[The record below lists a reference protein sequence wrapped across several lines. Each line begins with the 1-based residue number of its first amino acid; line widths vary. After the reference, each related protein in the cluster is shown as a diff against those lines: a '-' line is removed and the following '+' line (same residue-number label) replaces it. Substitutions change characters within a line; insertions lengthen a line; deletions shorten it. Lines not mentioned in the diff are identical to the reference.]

1 MLSLCNAG
9 SHMTW
14 PILLVVCTIS
24 SSTVITYLLKSHS
37 DTGIPCDNTYFRG
50 INSWILYMRIP
61 DGWEKQKLWFSSHKK
76 LRLFNFCKNTLEDY
90 YVTCIFFFFPSQS
103 QNKNL
108 QNATLSDGKHVFFP
122 LGEKKN
128 HIIGCMNMILTGFS
142 WL

>member
-14 PILLVVCTIS
+14 PILLVVCAIS
-24 SSTVITYLLKSHS
+24 SSTVNTYLLKSHS

-90 YVTCIFFFFPSQS
+90 YVTCIFFFFLPSLRIRICRMLLCQMES
-103 QNKNL
+103 MYFSLLVK
-108 QNATLSDGKHVFFP
+108 
-122 LGEKKN
+122 KKN